1 MRISDWSSDVCSS
14 DLNKTKFTVPE
25 RRVIQYALFDSAAVP
40 VPAVTD
46 AEIAK
51 VYKDN
56 AAQYAASETRR
67 FAQVILPD
75 QAAANALAA
84 KVRGGTSLAA
94 AAQAAGLSA
103 STTGDLKIGRD
114 PACTPAHGRANP
126 RT

>member
-14 DLNKTKFTVPE
+14 DL
-25 RRVIQYALFDSAAVP
+25 VIQYALFDSAAVP

-103 STTGDLKIGRD
+103 STTGDQL
-114 PACTPAHGRANP
+114 GRASG
-126 RT
+126 RERVCQYV

>member
-56 AAQYAASETRR
+56 AAQYAASETPR

-75 QAAANALAA
+75 
-84 KVRGGTSLAA
+84 TA
-94 AAQAAGLSA
+94 AAQAPAATVTGGTSPA
-103 STTGDLKIGRD
+103 PAAQAPAPPADAPPTQTTTTTCR
-114 PACTPAHGRANP
+114 TPPTNG
-126 RT
+126 